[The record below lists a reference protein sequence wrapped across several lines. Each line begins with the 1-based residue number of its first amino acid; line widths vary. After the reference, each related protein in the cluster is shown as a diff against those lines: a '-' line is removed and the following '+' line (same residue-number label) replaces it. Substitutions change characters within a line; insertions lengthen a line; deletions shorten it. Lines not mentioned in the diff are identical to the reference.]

1 MLAGGIPQAGGV
13 EGIPG
18 VRPEWSSP
26 PPSLLSFP
34 LRQPPPHLNRLR
46 PGGGGFGFFVFFFV
60 FCSCIRLSKCLVHNF
75 VLKAPFWWQ
84 ARTPWFLGPGKAG
97 GGQKW
102 LNYLHVVLFV
112 FVSKTKTFCGFRNQ
126 LEPLAWPC

>member
-34 LRQPPPHLNRLR
+34 LRQPPPHLKQLR
-46 PGGGGFGFFVFFFV
+46 PGGGV
-60 FCSCIRLSKCLVHNF
+60 S
-75 VLKAPFWWQ
+75 
-84 ARTPWFLGPGKAG
+84 
-97 GGQKW
+97 
-102 LNYLHVVLFV
+102 VLFV
-112 FVSKTKTFCGFRNQ
+112 FIFVLCSSIR
-126 LEPLAWPC
+126 L